1 LSKNYRR
8 LLGEAMLVKSFS
20 KKEFNR
26 RLGAVRELWSG
37 ILPKIKEET
46 GLTAELI
53 SKYYVEKVL
62 HQAQCP

>member
-26 RLGAVRELWSG
+26 RLGALRELWSE

-46 GLTAELI
+46 GLTTELI
-53 SKYYVEKVL
+53 AKNYTEKIL
-62 HQAQCP
+62 HQT

>member
-1 LSKNYRR
+1 
-8 LLGEAMLVKSFS
+8 MLVKSFS